1 MSETINQIKETVN
14 KIVSKD
20 FGIYF
25 FTIDT
30 KGNPTAGVANIY
42 EHVKILR
49 ELGFNAQILHDKND
63 YKLKGDGDGMGIADW
78 LGEEYASLPHISI
91 ESQTL
96 QVGPQDFVIIPE
108 AFASIMKQ
116 TVKFPCKRLVFLQS
130 YEYIFEMLEIGESW
144 GNFGINDVI
153 TTNENLK
160 KYVESLFRN
169 VVTEVIPVGIPQY
182 FKENEKPK
190 IPTVAISARDK
201 REILKIVKTFFLK
214 YPQYQFVSF
223 RDMSGLPRKE
233 FAKELATS
241 FLGVWVDELSSFGTF
256 PIECMKTNTPVVG
269 KIPRMVPE
277 WMGKV
282 DETGTLQLND
292 NGVWTADINSIP
304 DMIATF
310 IGLFLEDSIPTNI
323 TENMG
328 EYKNQFTEETMKE
341 TIKEVYNRIFSRRIE
356 ELGARIVEPTEET
369 VETPTVEENTNK

>member
-30 KGNPTAGVANIY
+30 KGNPTAGVANLY

-323 TENMG
+323 TENMD
-328 EYKNQFTEETMKE
+328 EYKSQFTEETMKE

-369 VETPTVEENTNK
+369 VETPAVEENTNK